1 MLKNFLEQHKIK
13 DKKLCI
19 GVSGGSDSLAL
30 VLMADEELTPLG
42 YKIIALTVNHGLRPS
57 AQQEADYVASVMAQH
72 NIEHHI
78 LYWNGEKPL
87 TGIEEAARIAR
98 YELIGNWCKK
108 TKLIF

>member
-57 AQQEADYVASVMAQH
+57 AQQEAGIAPASLM
-72 NIEHHI
+72 
-78 LYWNGEKPL
+78 
-87 TGIEEAARIAR
+87 
-98 YELIGNWCKK
+98 
-108 TKLIF
+108 